1 MTDNLSRADG
11 ARVLADLHALRAI
24 GTYKTGVHKPTF
36 SEPHLR
42 SLAWLVQRLPEAGLT
57 GEIDGIGNILGTST
71 KAGPKLLAG
80 SHLESQNH
88 AGWLDGPLGVVY
100 ALEAARVINRDPN
113 INGAVEVASW
123 CDEEGHFGHFLGSRS
138 YVGGV
143 TEADI
148 DAARDRN
155 SGKSMRDALRDAG
168 LAGRA
173 RARCERGRHIGYLE
187 AHIEQ
192 GETLESS
199 GLKIGVVTSIVGI
212 WQYRIT
218 FTGEQN
224 HAGTTRMAIRR
235 DAGLALARFCVAID
249 ERFPAACGPRTV
261 WTTGRIT
268 LDPGAPSIIPG
279 AAEML
284 FQIRDDDPAV
294 IARLEDLLRSMAAE
308 VDKQGR
314 CSVAVERIRTG
325 TPALMDASFQ
335 QAIEQAGAACAG
347 GRSLRMPSGAGH
359 DAQVLATVMPA
370 GMLFVPSIGGISH
383 HWTENT
389 ADADIVTGAEVFVDA
404 CRKLLRDNENRRPH
418 CGRRSCLSRFR
429 TSRLLSCLPSIAD
442 APGAA
447 IGLRPVAEL
456 AVEFHQERNAIGQPP
471 LGARRG
477 QREITRGPRA
487 EHRKRRRATNSADC
501 GERDIRLRIADLIM
515 GIGEF
520 AEQVQL
526 TAIVHGE
533 DLVRPQEMTQPSRLK
548 IKQLEQ
554 KLL

>member
-1 MTDNLSRADG
+1 MTDQPSRANG
-11 ARVLADLHALRAI
+11 ARVLADLNALRAI
-24 GTYKTGVHKPTF
+24 GAYKTGVHKPTL
-36 SEPHLR
+36 SEPHIQ
-42 SLAWLVQRLPEAGLT
+42 SLQWLVQRLPEAGLA

-71 KAGPKLLAG
+71 KPGPKLLAG

-100 ALEAARVINRDPN
+100 ALEAARIINRDPD
-113 INGAVEVASW
+113 IEGAVEVASW
-123 CDEEGHFGHFLGSRS
+123 CDEEGHFGSFLGSRS

-155 SGKSMRDALRDAG
+155 GDRSLREALRDAG

-173 RARCERGRHIGYLE
+173 RAHCERGRYIGYLE

-199 GLKIGVVTSIVGI
+199 GLLIGVVTSIVGI

-224 HAGTTRMAIRR
+224 HAGTTRMAIRK

-279 AAEML
+279 GAEML

-294 IARLEDLLRSMAAE
+294 IARLENLLHAMATE
-308 VDKQGR
+308 VDRQGR
-314 CSVAVERIRTG
+314 CSVAVERLRTG
-325 TPALMDASFQ
+325 APALMDASFQ
-335 QAIEQAGAACAG
+335 QAIEQASTALAG
-347 GRSLRMPSGAGH
+347 GKSLRMPSGAGH
-359 DAQVLATVMPA
+359 DAQVLATVMPS

-389 ADADIVTGAEVFVDA
+389 SDADIVTGAEVFVET
-404 CRKLLRDNENRRPH
+404 CR
-418 CGRRSCLSRFR
+418 
-429 TSRLLSCLPSIAD
+429 RLLM
-442 APGAA
+442 
-447 IGLRPVAEL
+447 R
-456 AVEFHQERNAIGQPP
+456 
-471 LGARRG
+471 
-477 QREITRGPRA
+477 
-487 EHRKRRRATNSADC
+487 
-501 GERDIRLRIADLIM
+501 
-515 GIGEF
+515 
-520 AEQVQL
+520 
-526 TAIVHGE
+526 
-533 DLVRPQEMTQPSRLK
+533 
-548 IKQLEQ
+548 
-554 KLL
+554 

>member
-1 MTDNLSRADG
+1 MNDNISRADG

-24 GTYKTGVHKPTF
+24 GAYKTGVHKPTF

-42 SLAWLVQRLPEAGLT
+42 SLQWLVQRLPEAGLK
-57 GEIDGIGNILGTST
+57 GEIDGIGNILGTSA
-71 KAGPKLLAG
+71 KPGPKLLAG

-113 INGAVEVASW
+113 INGAVEVAAW

-148 DAARDRN
+148 DAASDRN
-155 SGKSMRDALRDAG
+155 SKSMRDALREAG

-173 RARCERGRHIGYLE
+173 RVQHERGRHIGYLE

-199 GLKIGVVTSIVGI
+199 GLGIGIVTSIVGI
-212 WQYRIT
+212 WQYRIA

-235 DAGLALARFCVAID
+235 DAGLALARFCVDID

-294 IARLEDLLRSMAAE
+294 IARLEDLLHSMAAE

-325 TPALMDASFQ
+325 APALMDGSFQ
-335 QAIEQAGAACAG
+335 QAIEQASAAFAG

-359 DAQVLATVMPA
+359 DAQILSTVMPA

-389 ADADIVTGAEVFVDA
+389 ADADIVTGAEVFVEA
-404 CRKLLRDNENRRPH
+404 CQ
-418 CGRRSCLSRFR
+418 
-429 TSRLLSCLPSIAD
+429 RLL
-442 APGAA
+442 
-447 IGLRPVAEL
+447 
-456 AVEFHQERNAIGQPP
+456 
-471 LGARRG
+471 AR
-477 QREITRGPRA
+477 
-487 EHRKRRRATNSADC
+487 
-501 GERDIRLRIADLIM
+501 
-515 GIGEF
+515 
-520 AEQVQL
+520 
-526 TAIVHGE
+526 
-533 DLVRPQEMTQPSRLK
+533 
-548 IKQLEQ
+548 
-554 KLL
+554 